1 MCIKNVNVYNGNV
14 MARMGLGLGVVH
26 GVEAAH
32 RLS

>member
-1 MCIKNVNVYNGNV
+1 MCTKNVNVYYGNA
-14 MARMGLGLGVVH
+14 MARMGLGVVY